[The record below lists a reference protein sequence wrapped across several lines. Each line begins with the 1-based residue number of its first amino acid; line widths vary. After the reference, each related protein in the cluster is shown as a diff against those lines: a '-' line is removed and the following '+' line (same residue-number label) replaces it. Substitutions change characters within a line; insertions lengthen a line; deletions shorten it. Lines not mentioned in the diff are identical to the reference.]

1 MARTTPVRWD
11 KHAITAE
18 VRRRGS
24 TLTEIAVKTG
34 LHPSACRTAVV
45 RRHIAG
51 EKAIADYLGV
61 APEVLW
67 PKRYAKPSPWAKRKL
82 EEASRT
88 SQNGDAH
95 ADMGA
100 AA

>member
-1 MARTTPVRWD
+1 MARTAPVRWD

-24 TLTEIAVKTG
+24 TLTEIAIKAG

-51 EKAIADYLGV
+51 ERAIADFLGV

-67 PKRYAKPSPWAKRKL
+67 PKRYTTPSPWAKRIL
-82 EEASRT
+82 AERESA
-88 SQNGDAH
+88 SQNGRGP
-95 ADMGA
+95 ADVGA